1 MEISRRCRDLR
12 NDTMESVTV
21 QKVDIKLDQTQ
32 TLPVSNSIWSLI
44 TYFQRHQEVAV
55 MKSQVP

>member
-1 MEISRRCRDLR
+1 
-12 NDTMESVTV
+12 MESVTV

-32 TLPVSNSIWSLI
+32 TLPVSNGIWSLI